1 MLDEA
6 DYYIRTFI
14 SLFPSYQAV
23 AEVAIT
29 IDDVNDN
36 VPIFLHQTHEASV
49 AEDVSNNTIVAVVS
63 NISISITGNYTN
75 H

>member
-1 MLDEA
+1 M
-6 DYYIRTFI
+6 
-14 SLFPSYQAV
+14 